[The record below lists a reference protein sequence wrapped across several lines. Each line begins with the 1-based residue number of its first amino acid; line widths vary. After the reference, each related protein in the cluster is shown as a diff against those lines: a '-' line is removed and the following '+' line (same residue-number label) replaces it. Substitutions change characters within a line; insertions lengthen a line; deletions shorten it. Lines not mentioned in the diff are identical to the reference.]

1 MLPPPPRPPQPARF
15 FDGGDDDELQNEDA
29 PPRIVIERLDSEDL
43 DRVEQFRM
51 LRRIGYRDHPARAAE
66 RVFLVPRRLDDFET
80 DLASVPTIF
89 TWLVPKTGRH
99 LTSTILHDALVDDRE
114 LDADGNPRY
123 YLGPHV
129 DRPTAD
135 EILRRAMRDAG
146 TGFVRSWLMWAAVT
160 LGTIR
165 AGSSSWTPAVH
176 RRYLLAA
183 GLTLAAIVALG
194 AVATLDLLDVVDW
207 LPWMGDRPWWLELLG
222 GLAGAVVIPLLL
234 GLTWGRF
241 AAAGMIGGIALAVLL
256 HVTAVLAV
264 LTLLYQATERL
275 ARRTPLAVAVAGALV
290 VLSCA
295 VLTAL
300 LVASS

>member
-1 MLPPPPRPPQPARF
+1 MELPRTQPPQPAHF
-15 FDGGDDDELQNEDA
+15 FDGGDDHELQNQDA
-29 PPRIVIERLDSEDL
+29 PPRIVIERLDSADL

-51 LRRIGYRDHPARAAE
+51 LRRIGYRDHPGDASE

-165 AGSSSWTPAVH
+165 AGSSSWTPATH
-176 RRYLLAA
+176 RRYLVAS
-183 GLTLAAIVALG
+183 GLTLAVIVALG
-194 AVATLDLLDVVDW
+194 VVATLDLLDVVAW
-207 LPWMGDRPWWLELLG
+207 LPWMGDRPFALELAG
-222 GLAGAVVIPLLL
+222 GLAGAVAIPLVLA
-234 GLTWGRF
+234 LTWGRF
-241 AAAGMIGGIALAVLL
+241 WVAGVITGIALAVLL
-256 HVTAVLAV
+256 HVTVALAG
-264 LTLLYQATERL
+264 LTLLYQALEWL
-275 ARRTPLAVAVAGALV
+275 AARRPLAVVVAAGTV
-290 VLSCA
+290 VAAC
-295 VLTAL
+295 VVFTAL
-300 LVASS
+300 MIGTR

>member
-1 MLPPPPRPPQPARF
+1 MELPPPRPPQPGRF
-15 FDGGDDDELQNEDA
+15 FDGGDDDEVQNQDA
-29 PPRIVIERLDSEDL
+29 PPRIVLERLDSADL

-51 LRRIGYRDHPARAAE
+51 LRRIGYRDHPRDAAE

-80 DLASVPTIF
+80 DLASVPAIF

-99 LTSTILHDALVDDRE
+99 LTSTLLHDALVDDRE
-114 LDADGNPRY
+114 LDAHGNPRY

-165 AGSSSWTPAVH
+165 AGSSSWTPATH

-183 GLTLAAIVALG
+183 GFTLLAIVALG
-194 AVATLDLLDVVDW
+194 VVATLDLFDVVSW
-207 LPWMGDRPWWLELLG
+207 LPWMGDRPFALELAG
-222 GLAGAVVIPLLL
+222 GLAGAVTIPLLL

-241 AAAGMIGGIALAVLL
+241 RIAGVIAGIALAVLL
-256 HVTAVLAV
+256 HVTVALVG
-264 LTLLYQATERL
+264 LTLLYQALEWL
-275 ARRTPLAVAVAGALV
+275 AVRRPLAVLVGAGTVVAACV
-290 VLSCA
+290 VFT
-295 VLTAL
+295 VLMIGTR
-300 LVASS
+300 